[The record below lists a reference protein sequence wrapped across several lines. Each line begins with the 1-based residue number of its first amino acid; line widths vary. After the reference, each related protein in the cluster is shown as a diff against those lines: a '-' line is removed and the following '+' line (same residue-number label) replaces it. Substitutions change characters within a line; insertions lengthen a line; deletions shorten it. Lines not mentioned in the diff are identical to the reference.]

1 MSGTRGSRSSSVRD
15 RRRAR
20 KRAIILAARGLL
32 DARGRRD
39 ASVDEIARAAGLSKA
54 LVYRA
59 FDSKEEIFLL
69 TLTDYL
75 AELRARSDE
84 LAGGDDPVAVLR
96 EICGLYADFCLEY
109 PAFLDCALAL
119 MQRPAS
125 ELREDVSG
133 MVWLRLGGALADC
146 VGPLERVLASGSEQG
161 LFSIEDPALT
171 ANRTC
176 VQILGTMHLARSGVG
191 VRELAPGVGGLFEID
206 EARVRDACVEDT
218 LALARI
224 AEVAA
229 A

>member
-1 MSGTRGSRSSSVRD
+1 MTSTRVSRGSSVRD

-20 KRAIILAARGLL
+20 ERAIIRAARGLL
-32 DARGRRD
+32 DRRGRRD

-75 AELRARSDE
+75 AELRGRGEDMTPS
-84 LAGGDDPVAVLR
+84 DDPLAALR
-96 EICGLYADFCLEY
+96 DICELYTAFCLEY

-133 MVWLRLGGALADC
+133 TAWLRLGGALAGC
-146 VGPLERVLASGSEQG
+146 VGPLEQALACGAEQG
-161 LFSIEDPALT
+161 VFAIDDPQLL
-171 ANRTC
+171 ANRMC
-176 VQILGTMHLARSGVG
+176 VQMLGSMHLTRSGVG
-191 VRELAPGVGGLFEID
+191 VREIAPGVGGTFEID
-206 EARVRDACVEDT
+206 DARVREECVHDA
-218 LALARI
+218 LALARMK
-224 AEVAA
+224 EVASA
-229 A
+229 